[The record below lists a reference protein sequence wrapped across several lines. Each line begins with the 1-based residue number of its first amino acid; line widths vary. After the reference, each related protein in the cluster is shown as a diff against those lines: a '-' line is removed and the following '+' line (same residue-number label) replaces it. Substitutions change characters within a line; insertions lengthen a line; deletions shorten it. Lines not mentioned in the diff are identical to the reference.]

1 MSLSLLLTAAGWAVF
16 ALAACGAAYACV
28 ATWTL
33 WRFVARPARA
43 PRLCRAVSVLKP
55 LHGDEPELYENLASF
70 CDQDYGGEVQLILGA
85 RDANDGALAVARR
98 LQQAY
103 PGRDIVVATHPA
115 VHGANRKISNLIN
128 MLALARGETIV
139 ISDSDVRIP
148 RDGLSRMVAAL
159 EAPAVGLI
167 YCLYR
172 GRAAGNIW
180 SRLAAMDVD
189 IRYAPSVTVGEVM
202 GANPVLGP
210 TMALRR
216 ETLELI
222 GGLAPLADVLADDF
236 ELGRAV
242 RAAGLAIAS
251 PPLVI
256 DHVFPERTAREML
269 IHELRWARTN
279 RLIEPAG
286 YLGTVVTHVLPL
298 AVIGAA
304 LCGFS
309 DTSLALLAGL
319 AGLRLVQA
327 AAFSLLISDGWG
339 RPWLVPLRDVIS
351 FGVFLAAIVGDRV
364 VWRGRRLIVA
374 RSGVILTASA

>member
-1 MSLSLLLTAAGWAVF
+1 M
-16 ALAACGAAYACV
+16 
-28 ATWTL
+28 
-33 WRFVARPARA
+33 ARPAHA
-43 PRLCRAVSVLKP
+43 PSQCRPVSVLKP

-70 CDQDYGGEVQLILGA
+70 CDQDYAGEVQLILGA
-85 RDANDGALAVARR
+85 RDPNDDALAVARR

-115 VHGANRKISNLIN
+115 LHGGNRKISNLIN
-128 MLALARGETIV
+128 MIALARGETIV
-139 ISDSDVRIP
+139 ISDSDVRLP
-148 RDGLSRMVAAL
+148 RDGLSRIAAAL
-159 EAPAVGLI
+159 EAPTVGLI

-180 SRLAAMDVD
+180 SRLAAMDID

-202 GANPVLGP
+202 GAHPVLGP

-216 ETLELI
+216 ETLDLI
-222 GGLAPLADVLADDF
+222 GGLTPLADVLADDF

-242 RAAGLAIAS
+242 RAAGLSIAS
-251 PPLVI
+251 PALVI

-279 RLIEPAG
+279 RLIQPAG
-286 YLGTVVTHVLPL
+286 YLGAVVTHLLPL
-298 AVIGAA
+298 ALIGAA

-309 DTSLALLAGL
+309 NLSLALLAGL

-327 AAFSLLISDGWG
+327 AAFSRLISGGWG
-339 RPWLVPLRDVIS
+339 SPWLVPLRDVIS